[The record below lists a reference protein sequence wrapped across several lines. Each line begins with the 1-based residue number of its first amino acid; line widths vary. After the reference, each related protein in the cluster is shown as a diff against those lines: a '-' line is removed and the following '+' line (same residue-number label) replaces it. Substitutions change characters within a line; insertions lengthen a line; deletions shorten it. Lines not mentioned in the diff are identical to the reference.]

1 MSGGDCQRLYLYGEH
16 VMVCCG
22 VGPSTE
28 VTYEDHRDTFVKED
42 PGMEEVVV
50 PHNPSLTYLLGSVGV
65 AQLEEDTD

>member
-1 MSGGDCQRLYLYGEH
+1 MTVNGYIYMVSMSWCAAGLALQ
-16 VMVCCG
+16 
-22 VGPSTE
+22 TE